1 MTVKEAIK
9 IMTDSNRWIY
19 EGSTKIDGRRAYM
32 MRKYC
37 GYSTES
43 CCDSI
48 TQTVI
53 YFTTHG
59 LRLEATREKLRHETH
74 FS

>member
-1 MTVKEAIK
+1 MTVRQAIK
-9 IMTDSNRWIY
+9 ILTDGLWFY
-19 EGSTKIDGRRAYM
+19 EGSTKIDGRRCYM

-37 GYSTES
+37 SDEFV
-43 CCDSI
+43 
-48 TQTVI
+48 QQQVV

-59 LRLEATREKLRHETH
+59 LRLEATKEKLRHEAH